1 MAKLLYQGH
10 GSFRITTED
19 NTIIYV
25 DPYVGKG
32 YEEPADLILVTHQH
46 GDHNQIKLAAKKPV
60 CTIMQNQ
67 DALKDGTYQSFSIR
81 DVHVQAVPA
90 YNRNHDRRECVG
102 YMISFDGLK
111 LYATGDTS
119 TTEEMK
125 SYAAMKLD
133 YVLLPIDGYYN
144 MGPEEASACADL
156 MEVKHAIP
164 IHMMP
169 GALFDEKQAAKFTA
183 RNRMIIRPGE
193 EISL

>member
-19 NTIIYV
+19 NVVIYV
-25 DPYVGKG
+25 DPYAGKG
-32 YEEPADLILVTHQH
+32 YEQPADIILVTHQH
-46 GDHNQIKLAAKKPV
+46 GDHNQLKLVTKKPG
-60 CTIMQNQ
+60 CTIIQNQ
-67 DALKDGTYQSFSIR
+67 DALKNGSYQSFTVRNILI
-81 DVHVQAVPA
+81 QAVPA

-102 YMISFDGLK
+102 YILLFDGLK

-125 SYAAMKLD
+125 TFTSIKLD

-144 MGPEEASACADL
+144 MGPEEASDCADM
-156 MEVKHAIP
+156 MEAKHAIP

-169 GALFDEKQAAKFTA
+169 GALFDEKQAEKFTA